1 MWRYFADGRTYQDT
15 IVVASEDAAF
25 DANDTVLY
33 SSVSDSKYA
42 YGLLSNEKLANPDV
56 KYAET
61 SEGKT
66 FEAKEQKARYIRIYT
81 RGSILTSG
89 TAHGGNHI
97 CEVEVYGKAIKN
109 TTTQKKITVAF
120 DTKGGNS
127 IESLKV
133 AAGESWSLPQNPT
146 RAGYVFKG
154 WYSDVN
160 CTVAYTAASPVSADL
175 TLFAKWEEDP
185 TTNVQLEEAKAVLN
199 SKIAE
204 VKDIIIEETQKTVR
218 TNEGDFYAKNII
230 ISTGAS
236 HRKLGVPGERE
247 LAGMG
252 VSYCATCD
260 GAFFKGRTVAVV
272 GGGDVAVGDALFL
285 ARGCKKVYLIH
296 RRDELR
302 AAKSLQKK
310 LMALPNVE
318 IIWDTV
324 VNEICGEDQVEALF
338 IENKKTGAK
347 KHLPVDGVFVAVGMK
362 PNTNMVPD
370 EIKKDEAGYIVADE
384 NCVTNVTGIFAAGD
398 VRTKML
404 RQIITAAAD
413 GANAVESVQHGI

>member
-1 MWRYFADGRTYQDT
+1 MEKTYDLIIIGSGPAGLSAAIYAQRAGLDTLVLEKEYISGGQVVNTAEVDNYPGLPGMNGYELGMKFRSHAD
-15 IVVASEDAAF
+15 A
-25 DANDTVLY
+25 L
-33 SSVSDSKYA
+33 
-42 YGLLSNEKLANPDV
+42 
-56 KYAET
+56 
-61 SEGKT
+61 
-66 FEAKEQKARYIRIYT
+66 EAKFQ
-81 RGSILTSG
+81 
-89 TAHGGNHI
+89 
-97 CEVEVYGKAIKN
+97 
-109 TTTQKKITVAF
+109 
-120 DTKGGNS
+120 
-127 IESLKV
+127 
-133 AAGESWSLPQNPT
+133 
-146 RAGYVFKG
+146 
-154 WYSDVN
+154 
-160 CTVAYTAASPVSADL
+160 
-175 TLFAKWEEDP
+175 
-185 TTNVQLEEAKAVLN
+185 
-199 SKIAE
+199 IAE

-260 GAFFKGRTVAVV
+260 GAFFKGRTVA
-272 GGGDVAVGDALFL
+272 
-285 ARGCKKVYLIH
+285 
-296 RRDELR
+296 
-302 AAKSLQKK
+302 
-310 LMALPNVE
+310 NV
-318 IIWDTV
+318 
-324 VNEICGEDQVEALF
+324 ICGEDQVEALF